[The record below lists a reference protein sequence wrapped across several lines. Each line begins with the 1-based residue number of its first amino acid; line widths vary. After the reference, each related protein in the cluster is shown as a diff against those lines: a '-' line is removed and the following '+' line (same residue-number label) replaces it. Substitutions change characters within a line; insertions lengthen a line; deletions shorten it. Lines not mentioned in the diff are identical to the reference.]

1 MVDQIKDYFPTTKKL
16 FCEIIQQIM
25 FPTYKKSEMVDQIK
39 DYFPTTKKLF
49 CEIAF
54 FR

>member
-1 MVDQIKDYFPTTKKL
+1 
-16 FCEIIQQIM
+16 M

-54 FR
+54 LR